1 LNYAAPATEIIAMP
15 NERKVS
21 RTLALFVL
29 LLGGGAG
36 FAQEPATLLPEPTL
50 DIPRAPGEAQKAVL
64 AGGCYWGTQGV
75 FEHVKGVKRV
85 VAGFSGGRSDRDG
98 GAEAVTITFD
108 PGVISYGQLLQIFFS
123 VAHDP
128 TQLNRQGPDEGI
140 SYRSDIFYLNAE
152 QQRVAAA
159 YIAQLEQA
167 KVFPARIVT
176 RLDPFQKF
184 QQAEVSQQDFIIKN
198 PRLNYVM
205 VIDRP
210 KLASLKRLFPAAY
223 LEHPVEFRG

>member
-1 LNYAAPATEIIAMP
+1 LNYVAPAIEIIAMR
-15 NERKVS
+15 NERKVF

-29 LLGGGAG
+29 LLSGGAG
-36 FAQEPATLLPEPTL
+36 FAQEEATLLPEPTL
-50 DIPRAPGEAQKAVL
+50 DIPRAPGDAQKAVL

-98 GAEAVTITFD
+98 GAEAVVITFD

-128 TQLNRQGPDEGI
+128 TQLNRQGPDEGS
-140 SYRSDIFYLNAE
+140 SYRSDIFYVNAE
-152 QQRVAAA
+152 QQRIAEA

-176 RLDPFQKF
+176 RVDAFQKF

-210 KLASLKRLFPAAY
+210 KLASLRRLFPAAY

>member
-1 LNYAAPATEIIAMP
+1 LNYVAPAIEIIAMR
-15 NERKVS
+15 NERKVF

-29 LLGGGAG
+29 LLAGGAG
-36 FAQEPATLLPEPTL
+36 FAQEEATLVPEPTL
-50 DIPRAPGEAQKAVL
+50 DIPRAPGDAQKAVL

-98 GAEAVTITFD
+98 GAEAVVITFD

-128 TQLNRQGPDEGI
+128 TQLNRQGPDEGS
-140 SYRSDIFYLNAE
+140 SYRSDIFYVNAE
-152 QQRVAAA
+152 QQRIAAA

-176 RLDPFQKF
+176 RVDAFQKF